1 MKNNILKI
9 VFLLALTS
17 SVLTSC
23 VKDDDFDIPS
33 IRELIL
39 NETFETSTTGSGAN
53 EVPIQLEGWSNYNTT
68 NSRLWHARLFSS
80 NKYAEFSS
88 FFSASGANDEAWLI
102 TPALNLSTTSNE
114 VFSFDTKIRFWE
126 GEALTVLVSE
136 DYDGTMA
143 GLASATWVVLNPIL
157 PNSTQGDVFINSGN
171 LDLSDYNSEN
181 VRIAFKYVGS
191 KNGVTTTYQIDNIKV
206 FENN

>member
-88 FFSASGANDEAWLI
+88 FFSASAANDEAWLI

>member
-171 LDLSDYNSEN
+171 LDLSGYNSEN

>member
-88 FFSASGANDEAWLI
+88 FFSASGENDEAWLI

>member
-88 FFSASGANDEAWLI
+88 FYSASGANDEAWLI

-143 GLASATWVVLNPIL
+143 GLASATWVELNPIL
-157 PNSTQGDVFINSGN
+157 PTSTQTDIFINSGD
-171 LDLSDYNSEN
+171 LDLSGYNSEN